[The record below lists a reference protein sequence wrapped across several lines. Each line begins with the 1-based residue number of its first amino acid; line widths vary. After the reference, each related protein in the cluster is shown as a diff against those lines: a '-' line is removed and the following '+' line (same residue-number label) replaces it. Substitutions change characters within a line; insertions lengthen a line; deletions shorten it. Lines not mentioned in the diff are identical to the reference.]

1 MSREL
6 YIGIMSGTS
15 LDGVDAA
22 LVEFHGDA
30 PRTVGTYYL
39 PYPDSIRQD
48 ALALHNADNDE
59 IHRAAMLAQELA
71 KLYATAVVRL
81 LDDAGVPANHVAAIG
96 CHGQTI
102 RHRPVDGYS
111 IQLNAPAL
119 LAELTGI
126 SVVADFRSRDIA
138 AGGQGAPLV
147 PAVHQALFK
156 SETTHRALL
165 NLGGI
170 GNLTN
175 LPPQGLT
182 AGFDCG
188 PANILLD
195 AWIYKHHGKTFDKDG
210 QWASQGKPD
219 DALLAK
225 LQAHPFFQL
234 PPPKSCGRE
243 EFNLA
248 WLESNLTG
256 QENPEDVQATLLNL
270 TAWSAANALSRWCG
284 KPEELFVCGGGAHN
298 GPLMQRLQDAL
309 PCTRVASTAVLGILP
324 DWLEA
329 IAFAW
334 LARQHCLRL
343 PGNLPEVTGA
353 KGPRILGAMYPA

>member
-1 MSREL
+1 MRSEL

-22 LVEFHGDA
+22 LVEFHA
-30 PRTVGTYYL
+30 SSPRTVATYYL
-39 PYPDSIRQD
+39 PYPDSIRQE
-48 ALALHNADNDE
+48 ALSLHDTGNDE
-59 IHRAAMLAQELA
+59 LHRAALLAQELA
-71 KLYATAVVRL
+71 KLYATAVACL
-81 LDDAGVPANHVAAIG
+81 LDGAGIQAHQVVAIG

-102 RHRPVDGYS
+102 RHRPADGYTS
-111 IQLNAPAL
+111 QLNAPAL

-147 PAVHQALFK
+147 PAVHEALFK
-156 SETTHRALL
+156 SKTIHRALL

-175 LPPQGLT
+175 LPPAGST
-182 AGFDCG
+182 EGFDCG

-195 AWIYKHHGKTFDKDG
+195 AWVYKHLGQTFDKDG
-210 QWASQGKPD
+210 QWASKGKPIN
-219 DALLAK
+219 ALLAK
-225 LQAHPFFQL
+225 LQSHPFFQL
-234 PPPKSCGRE
+234 VPPKSCGRE

-248 WLESNLTG
+248 WLKSNLTG
-256 QENPEDVQATLLNL
+256 QENPEDVQATLLHL
-270 TAWSAANALSRWCG
+270 TAWSASNAVSRWCG
-284 KPEELFVCGGGAHN
+284 QPEELFVCGGGAHN
-298 GPLMQRLQDAL
+298 APLLQLLQTAL
-309 PCTRVASTAVLGILP
+309 PNTRIASTEVLGISP

-334 LARQHCLRL
+334 LARQHCLGL
-343 PGNLPEVTGA
+343 HGNLPEVTGA